1 MKFDKTTIVGIAIC
15 VLLFLSWNRI
25 LRSMGYDTTPR
36 PAQQE
41 APAPQPEEQ
50 AATPD
55 PTAAKPGDPAAPEAE
70 PKVADV
76 PTETPVPAA
85 KPEPVAATPTSD
97 ALLEQAQ
104 MPWPIPEAEPV
115 VLVSADGTLVLRVD
129 PNGGG
134 VTSVVLNDYFTDA
147 EKGGPT
153 ADPVVIGRSELPFCA
168 LNLAQAGWTAGP
180 GEVLVKNAG
189 QLRIQRPITGPTGE
203 TAVLTEAWTMA
214 GDAAPYQFDYS
225 IRVDAASEQS
235 VILAGLAV
243 EGGGLPSTTSP
254 QRRKFRQSSASGV
267 MSAVIG
273 AKRPQGFDAGKLG
286 KMKPAVREELRTAPS
301 QWLGVHSQ
309 YFLFHVAA
317 PEDSSFSGALP
328 TLETFK
334 GDPTVK
340 VGRKI
345 VSMPWYRGRAML
357 PDLTVEPG
365 GSTTLAFR
373 CYAGPK
379 KLQILTQMPGD
390 VDKVMGID
398 RFMFFNAGWMAW
410 LTKLLLGC
418 LVGLKTVFSGA
429 WGYGWAIIIIT
440 VGVKLIFFPLSH
452 KSTQSMRKMQELQP
466 QLKVLK
472 ENYKDDPQ
480 KMYRKQQELFKENN
494 VSQLGGCLPMLVQI
508 PVFFAL
514 YNTFR
519 SAIELRQASFLW
531 VADLSL
537 PDTLAFSPEGL
548 PIRPLALI
556 MSGSMLLQNKLMPS
570 GEPSQRRMMMFM
582 SLFMLWIFYGMPAGL
597 TLYWTTNQLL
607 TICQTLITRR
617 LEEKKKARQA
627 NSGEARTETA

>member
-1 MKFDKTTIVGIAIC
+1 MKYDKTTIVGIAIC
-15 VLLFLSWNRI
+15 VLLFLSWDRI
-25 LRSMGYDTTPR
+25 LQSMGYDTTPR
-36 PAQQE
+36 PARQE
-41 APAPQPEEQ
+41 APATQPGEKD
-50 AATPD
+50 ATPD
-55 PTAAKPGDPAAPEAE
+55 PAVAKPGDPAAPEAE
-70 PKVADV
+70 PKVV
-76 PTETPVPAA
+76 PVPVETPVPTA
-85 KPEPVAATPTSD
+85 KPEPAADAPTSD

-104 MPWPIPEAEPV
+104 KPWPIPEADPV

-129 PNGGG
+129 PDGGG

-147 EKGGPT
+147 EKGGST
-153 ADPVVIGRSELPFCA
+153 EDPVMIGRSELPFCA

-180 GEVLVKNAG
+180 GEVLVKDVA

-203 TAVLTEAWTMA
+203 TAVLTESWTMA
-214 GDAAPYQFDYS
+214 EAAAPYQFDYS
-225 IRVDAASEQS
+225 VRIDAASGQG
-235 VILAGLAV
+235 VLLAGLAL

-254 QRRKFRQSSASGV
+254 QRLKFRQSSSSGV

-273 AKRPQGFDAGKLG
+273 AKRPQGFDAAKLG

-328 TLETFK
+328 TLEVFK
-334 GDPTVK
+334 GDPIVK
-340 VGRKI
+340 VGRKA
-345 VSMPWYRGRAML
+345 VGMPWYRGRAML
-357 PDLTVEPG
+357 SDLTVEPG
-365 GSTTLAFR
+365 GSTTLVFR

-379 KLQILTQMPGD
+379 KLQILRELPGN

-398 RFMFFNAGWMAW
+398 RFMFFNAAWMGW

-418 LVGLKTVFSGA
+418 LVGLKTVFSGT

-440 VGVKLIFFPLSH
+440 VVVKLIFFPLSH

-472 ENYKDDPQ
+472 EQYKDDPQ

-519 SAIELRQASFLW
+519 SAIQLRQASFLW

-607 TICQTLITRR
+607 TIGQTLLTRR
-617 LEEKKKARQA
+617 LEERKKAAQA
-627 NSGEARTETA
+627 NSGGAGTEAA